1 MTRFLLLLLLS
12 LFFTLSLHFTPG
24 LQSAVCILHRLQT
37 NKQRKKKKKK
47 TSLLPQHQECQSDKQ
62 KDIRGNGLWSNG
74 LLTND
79 MHVVLDRY
87 MFKGHSAFLNELLL
101 QTITYCIWQ
110 IACSYK
116 LVTTMYMYMSSTN
129 FTSPSVLDPTWQ
141 RNVDNEIWADRVS
154 WGYLIRKVKGRY
166 M

>member
-1 MTRFLLLLLLS
+1 MGTNTLYFILVTRFLLLLLS

-24 LQSAVCILHRLQT
+24 LQSAVCVLHWPQT
-37 NKQRKKKKKK
+37 NKQTKKKKEEK

-62 KDIRGNGLWSNG
+62 KDICGNGLWSNG
-74 LLTND
+74 LLTNG

-101 QTITYCIWQ
+101 LTIIYCIWQ

-116 LVTTMYMYMSSTN
+116 LVTTWVAKILQ
-129 FTSPSVLDPTWQ
+129 VLLFSIPPG
-141 RNVDNEIWADRVS
+141 N
-154 WGYLIRKVKGRY
+154 G